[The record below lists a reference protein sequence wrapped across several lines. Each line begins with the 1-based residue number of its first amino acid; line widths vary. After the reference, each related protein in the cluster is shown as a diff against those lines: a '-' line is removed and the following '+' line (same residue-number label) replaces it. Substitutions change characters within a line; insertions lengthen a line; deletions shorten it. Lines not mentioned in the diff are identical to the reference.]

1 MYMDVGQGNCKEIYW
16 SKTRE
21 NMRKGKKCTN
31 LQGNNKGLN
40 NLMWESEKGK
50 IQVWKVWIL
59 KRENVEMENEKT
71 RKKRK
76 WKKAERKFIK
86 DVELGN

>member
-1 MYMDVGQGNCKEIYW
+1 
-16 SKTRE
+16 
-21 NMRKGKKCTN
+21 
-31 LQGNNKGLN
+31 
-40 NLMWESEKGK
+40 MWESEKEK

-86 DVELGN
+86 EVELGN